1 MRQSFQFCRI
11 LLTSS
16 GLSFLSDLGAVL
28 DHEEPPRY
36 PASDHC
42 SPSQD
47 HQRSVVKRR
56 RDERGLFAVQ
66 IRAHHEAALI
76 DRGKVA
82 QALVPKAR
90 TNPIQTNSDLPLQS
104 IGSSNETAF
113 PFLPLPYRWAA
124 TTLTTS
130 FLRTYRAGCTI
141 LSP

>member
-11 LLTSS
+11 LLTSG

-28 DHEEPPRY
+28 DHEEPLRY

-47 HQRSVVKRR
+47 HQRSVAKRR
-56 RDERGLFAVQ
+56 PDERGLFAVK

-76 DRGKVA
+76 DRGISSQVA

-90 TNPIQTNSDLPLQS
+90 TIRSRQTQICPCN
-104 IGSSNETAF
+104 
-113 PFLPLPYRWAA
+113 R
-124 TTLTTS
+124 
-130 FLRTYRAGCTI
+130 
-141 LSP
+141 

>member
-11 LLTSS
+11 LLTSG

-28 DHEEPPRY
+28 DHEEPQRY

-47 HQRSVVKRR
+47 HQRSVAKRR

-76 DRGKVA
+76 DRG
-82 QALVPKAR
+82 
-90 TNPIQTNSDLPLQS
+90 I
-104 IGSSNETAF
+104 SSPMTAF
-113 PFLPLPYRWAA
+113 WPSAVSTGPKREARF
-124 TTLTTS
+124 
-130 FLRTYRAGCTI
+130 G
-141 LSP
+141 